1 VPRITTT
8 GQIYAHANV
17 PLSCFSAAL
26 LLGRTRGREV
36 EHGPAAGARAHT
48 HTIRQRAMAGE
59 DGSDVLA
66 WGAVEGMC
74 AVFVLTIVWRG
85 LVKQW
90 REMRGDAGAGAKAKK
105 LR

>member
-1 VPRITTT
+1 M
-8 GQIYAHANV
+8 ANV
-17 PLSCFSAAL
+17 TFQNPCQKEQEQHPPASGAQEAARRSTAQQL
-26 LLGRTRGREV
+26 V
-36 EHGPAAGARAHT
+36 RAHT

>member
-1 VPRITTT
+1 
-8 GQIYAHANV
+8 
-17 PLSCFSAAL
+17 
-26 LLGRTRGREV
+26 
-36 EHGPAAGARAHT
+36 
-48 HTIRQRAMAGE
+48 MAGE